1 MRQAMRTSRQ
11 LTPKHIDPEQ
21 HDCTDRHRGN
31 ERAASLISE
40 IAMLEGPYPLEKT
53 LKLNCT

>member
-1 MRQAMRTSRQ
+1 MRTTRQ

-21 HDCTDRHRGN
+21 HNCTDRHRGN

-40 IAMLEGPYPLEKT
+40 TAMLEGPYPLEKT